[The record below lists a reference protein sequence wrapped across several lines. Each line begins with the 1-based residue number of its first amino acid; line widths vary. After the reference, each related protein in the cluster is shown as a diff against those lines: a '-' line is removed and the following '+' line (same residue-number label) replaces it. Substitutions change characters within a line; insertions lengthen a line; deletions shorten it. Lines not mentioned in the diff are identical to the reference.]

1 VANLN
6 RHRMMM
12 MTTAAMNS
20 KMINQMK
27 PREAQHFICHSQVS
41 GACVTGRRRFQIKG
55 NFPVCKY
62 LTSGGTT
69 RVAIKV
75 GLNVAAV
82 VFELAKIGDGHQGP
96 HPFMQELHNNWD
108 PDWMKLFKRE
118 LEKMLSDGNN
128 LWCKRKWLLTQ
139 RKEVTKN
146 PREGNGY

>member
-1 VANLN
+1 
-6 RHRMMM
+6 MMM